1 MRTVGV
7 EEELL
12 LVDPQ
17 SGRPVSMAAQVIA
30 ATNDATAAHEPE
42 AGGEVEGELQRTMV
56 ETQSSVATDLA
67 TVREDLTGWR
77 RRTAAQA
84 RRRGSALA
92 ALATSP
98 VAFEGVI
105 TSNERYER
113 MAERFGV
120 TANQVLS
127 CGCHVHVGIESE
139 EEGIAALDRMRVW
152 LPVLLAISA
161 NSPFAQGEDTAY
173 ASYRS
178 QMWVRWPSAGP
189 TDRFGTPEAYHA
201 LVAAMVGSGVL
212 LDDGMVYFDARLS
225 HRYPT
230 VEVRVADVCG
240 DVEDALVVAALCRA
254 LVDTGAAAWRRGEPA
269 PDVPTALLR
278 LATWQAGREGVDG
291 QLLQPAT
298 LTPAPAMAVIGQ
310 LVDHVR
316 EALRDNGDLAL
327 VEAGTARLADVG
339 NGATQQ
345 RRTFERTGR
354 LADVVA
360 DAARRTVTFE
370 QP

>member
-17 SGRPVSMAAQVIA
+17 TGRPVSMAAQVIA
-30 ATNDATAAHEPE
+30 ATEDATAEQEPH

-67 TVREDLTGWR
+67 AVREDLAGWR

-84 RRRGSALA
+84 RRRGAALA

-98 VAFEGVI
+98 VAYDGVI

-120 TANQVLS
+120 TASQVLS
-127 CGCHVHVGIESE
+127 CGCHVHVGVESE
-139 EEGIAALDRMRVW
+139 AEGIAAIDRMRVW

-161 NSPFAQGEDTAY
+161 NSPYAQGQDTAY

-189 TDRFGTPEAYHA
+189 TDRFGTAAAYHA
-201 LVAAMVGSGVL
+201 LVEQMVGSGVL
-212 LDDGMVYFDARLS
+212 LDDGMVYFDVRLS

-230 VEVRVADVCG
+230 VEVRVADVCS

-254 LVDTGAAAWRRGEPA
+254 LVDTAAAQWRRGEPA
-269 PDVPTALLR
+269 PEVPTALLR

-291 QLLQPAT
+291 DLLQPTT
-298 LTPAPAMAVIGQ
+298 LTPAPAMTVVGQ

-316 EALRDNGDLAL
+316 EALRDNGDLDL
-327 VEAGTARLADVG
+327 VEAGVARLSEVG

>member
-1 MRTVGV
+1 
-7 EEELL
+7 
-12 LVDPQ
+12 
-17 SGRPVSMAAQVIA
+17 
-30 ATNDATAAHEPE
+30 
-42 AGGEVEGELQRTMV
+42 MV

-67 TVREDLTGWR
+67 TVREDLMGWR

-84 RRRGSALA
+84 RRRGAALA

-139 EEGIAALDRMRVW
+139 EEGIAAIDRMRVW

-161 NSPFAQGEDTAY
+161 NSPFAHGEDTAY

-240 DVEDALVVAALCRA
+240 DIEDALVVAALCRA

-291 QLLQPAT
+291 KLLQPAT
-298 LTPAPAMAVIGQ
+298 LTPSPAMTVIGQ

-345 RRTFERTGR
+345 RRTFERTGQ

-360 DAARRTVTFE
+360 DAARRTVTVV